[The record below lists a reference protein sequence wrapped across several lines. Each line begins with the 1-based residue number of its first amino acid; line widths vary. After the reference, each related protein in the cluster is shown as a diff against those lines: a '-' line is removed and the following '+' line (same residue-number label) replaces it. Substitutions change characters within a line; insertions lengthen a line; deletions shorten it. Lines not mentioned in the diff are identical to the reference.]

1 MLEWSVVSLRGAG
14 WLVLVVAA
22 LMNLTFMQFFATWIG
37 AFAGKVYGLTAD
49 NNAFAHDYRTQF
61 SNFGLNINLA
71 AALAPISAYGGGLV
85 LVSWKDALDRAIY
98 KDGWLA
104 GTVHR
109 AAWEFKPRTT
119 LENDTWELYDTR
131 NDFSLANDLAAK
143 NPEKLKEMQALFL
156 QEAVKYSVLPLDD
169 RLIERTNAALVGRP
183 DLMAGRTSL
192 TLYPGMIGMSE
203 NVFISLKNRSHTI
216 TAEVEIPKT
225 GANGVLLAQAGR
237 FGGWSLYVKNGNPAY
252 TYNWLGLQR
261 YTVTAGQPLAPG
273 KATIRFEFAYDGGGL
288 GKGGKGTIFVNG
300 KQVATGRIERTQ
312 CCFYS
317 ADEGTD
323 VGADEGTPVT
333 EAYKSPFKFTGKI
346 AKVTVELK
354 DMKAAEH
361 DGAEE
366 ARRVAGL
373 KKALAD

>member
-37 AFAGKVYGLTAD
+37 AFAGKVYGLTPD
-49 NNAFAHDYRTQF
+49 NNAFAHDYRTQC

-104 GTVHR
+104 GTVHP
-109 AAWEFKPRTT
+109 AAWEF
-119 LENDTWELYDTR
+119 
-131 NDFSLANDLAAK
+131 
-143 NPEKLKEMQALFL
+143 
-156 QEAVKYSVLPLDD
+156 
-169 RLIERTNAALVGRP
+169 
-183 DLMAGRTSL
+183 
-192 TLYPGMIGMSE
+192 
-203 NVFISLKNRSHTI
+203 
-216 TAEVEIPKT
+216 
-225 GANGVLLAQAGR
+225 
-237 FGGWSLYVKNGNPAY
+237 
-252 TYNWLGLQR
+252 
-261 YTVTAGQPLAPG
+261 
-273 KATIRFEFAYDGGGL
+273 
-288 GKGGKGTIFVNG
+288 
-300 KQVATGRIERTQ
+300 
-312 CCFYS
+312 
-317 ADEGTD
+317 
-323 VGADEGTPVT
+323 
-333 EAYKSPFKFTGKI
+333 KSPFKFTGKI

>member
-37 AFAGKVYGLTAD
+37 VFAGKVYGLTAD
-49 NNAFAHDYRTQF
+49 NNAFAHHYRTQF

-169 RLIERTNAALVGRP
+169 RLIERTNARWWGGRISWP
-183 DLMAGRTSL
+183 AGR
-192 TLYPGMIGMSE
+192 
-203 NVFISLKNRSHTI
+203 R
-216 TAEVEIPKT
+216 
-225 GANGVLLAQAGR
+225 
-237 FGGWSLYVKNGNPAY
+237 
-252 TYNWLGLQR
+252 
-261 YTVTAGQPLAPG
+261 
-273 KATIRFEFAYDGGGL
+273 
-288 GKGGKGTIFVNG
+288 
-300 KQVATGRIERTQ
+300 
-312 CCFYS
+312 
-317 ADEGTD
+317 
-323 VGADEGTPVT
+323 
-333 EAYKSPFKFTGKI
+333 
-346 AKVTVELK
+346 
-354 DMKAAEH
+354 
-361 DGAEE
+361 
-366 ARRVAGL
+366 
-373 KKALAD
+373 